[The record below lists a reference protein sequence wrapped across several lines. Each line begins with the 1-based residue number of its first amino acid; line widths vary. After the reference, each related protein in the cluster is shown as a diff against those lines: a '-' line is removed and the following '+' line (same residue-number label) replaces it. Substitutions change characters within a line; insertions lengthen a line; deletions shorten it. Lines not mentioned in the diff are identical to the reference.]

1 MKKIFLFAAV
11 ALFSM
16 GSMIAQNTFKGVVNY
31 EVTSTG
37 KVPYQLPDQV
47 KTATITVMDDK
58 ATTTSPILLGS
69 PMVSQ
74 ILVEGRTSY
83 SCLDLSMILM
93 YLQQND
99 VEISYTG
106 AGKLLT
112 SSTITQNELDSL
124 TIPVTEGFY
133 IEYVD
138 GETKSIA
145 GYTAKKAVVHVF
157 GEDGDDHQTIV
168 WYTDEIGPEVNPM
181 FTYVRGMALQTSMD
195 LGEGRE
201 ITLTATEVKKGK
213 VSKAEMLLPSGFEE
227 ISSEDFQKLWGE
239 ISEELKYLSEE

>member
-1 MKKIFLFAAV
+1 
-11 ALFSM
+11 
-16 GSMIAQNTFKGVVNY
+16 
-31 EVTSTG
+31 
-37 KVPYQLPDQV
+37 
-47 KTATITVMDDK
+47 
-58 ATTTSPILLGS
+58 
-69 PMVSQ
+69 
-74 ILVEGRTSY
+74 
-83 SCLDLSMILM
+83 MILM